1 MTRAHL
7 QVVTPGLLTTVQD
20 AGRWGW
26 QARGVPV
33 GGPMDPTSYRVA
45 NVLVGNRSIEAALE
59 ITLAGP
65 ELEFEDNRTVAVVGG
80 DWNLTLNG
88 RSVPMRTPIPCVPG
102 DRLRVAERR
111 RGARAYVAVAG
122 GIDVPLVFGSRST
135 DSRAAIGGFEG
146 RALRAGDRVPLGK
159 HGRDSS
165 SLKPAKKTPDPFS
178 GTVRVLRGPHADWFD
193 PGPWDVLCR
202 DRFVVDVRS
211 DRMGYRLQGPPLER
225 RRKDDMISSPTVA
238 GAVQVTASGA
248 AILLMADRQTIGGY
262 PILAAVI
269 TADLR
274 HLGQLAPGDAL
285 SFAECSLQEARAA
298 LLTLERELAMME
310 NG

>member
-45 NVLVGNRSIEAALE
+45 NALVGNRSIEAALE

-80 DWNLTLNG
+80 EWNLTLNG

-102 DRLRVAERR
+102 DRLRIAERR
-111 RGARAYVAVAG
+111 RGARAYVAVGG

-135 DSRAAIGGFEG
+135 DSRAAIGGFEA

-159 HGRDSS
+159 QVRESS
-165 SLKPAKKTPDPFS
+165 SPKPAKETPDLFS
-178 GTVRVLRGPHADWFD
+178 GTVRVLRGPYGDWFH
-193 PGPWDVLCR
+193 PGAWDVLCNQ
-202 DRFVVDVRS
+202 RFVVDVRS
-211 DRMGYRLQGPPLER
+211 DRMGYRLQGPPLDR
-225 RRKDDMISSPTVA
+225 RRTDDMISSPTVA

-269 TADLR
+269 TADLG

-285 SFAECSLQEARAA
+285 SFAECSPQEARAA
-298 LLTLERELAMME
+298 LLALERELMAME